1 MNADRAGAGQSAGHD
16 AEGGPG
22 AAWAGAAQPAGQR
35 DQVFA
40 ARCRITISLKADEE
54 GALLAI
60 ADQVPAL
67 DEAEMPFVFDRFFRG
82 CARVPGMWRVLDWA
96 WRYRRQS

>member
-1 MNADRAGAGQSAGHD
+1 VLVNQLDD

-40 ARCRITISLKADEE
+40 AGPHYHGLKADE

-60 ADQVPAL
+60 ADQGSGL

-82 CARVPGMWRVLDWA
+82 SARVPGMWRVLDWA